1 MLVFGNFCTIAHK
14 TSQSIYKVFIRIKP
28 VLCVYV
34 CLGRWSSELY
44 YVEIKCKASETHLKL
59 YLNCVSTYH
68 LRCTSLK
75 VKVAN
80 ILSKQCNFLFLYCA
94 LRIKLILHK
103 WNNLVNCVTW
113 RDLFFPPFV
122 DVESFS
128 FSQLNGV
135 ELFIKLSF
143 LSCSTL
149 GLMLQ
154 NIYVLLYIND
164 TLLLC
169 CN

>member
-1 MLVFGNFCTIAHK
+1 MC
-14 TSQSIYKVFIRIKP
+14 
-28 VLCVYV
+28 V

-44 YVEIKCKASETHLKL
+44 YVQRKCKASETHLKL
-59 YLNCVSTYH
+59 HLNCVSTYH
-68 LRCTSLK
+68 LRFTSLE

-80 ILSKQCNFLFLYCA
+80 VLSKQCNFLSLYRA
-94 LRIKLILHK
+94 LRINLILRK
-103 WNNLVNCVTW
+103 WNNLVNCVTR
-113 RDLFFPPFV
+113 RDWFFPPFV

-128 FSQLNGV
+128 LSQLNGV

-143 LSCSTL
+143 LSCPTL

-164 TLLLC
+164 TLLLR

>member
-68 LRCTSLK
+68 LCCTSLK

-80 ILSKQCNFLFLYCA
+80 ILSKQCNFLSLYCA

-149 GLMLQ
+149 ELMLQ

>member
-1 MLVFGNFCTIAHK
+1 MC
-14 TSQSIYKVFIRIKP
+14 
-28 VLCVYV
+28 V

-44 YVEIKCKASETHLKL
+44 YVQRKCKASETHLKL
-59 YLNCVSTYH
+59 HLNCVSTYH
-68 LRCTSLK
+68 LHFTSLE

-80 ILSKQCNFLFLYCA
+80 VLSKQCNFLSLYRA
-94 LRIKLILHK
+94 LRINLILRK
-103 WNNLVNCVTW
+103 WNNLVNCVTR
-113 RDLFFPPFV
+113 RDWFFPPFV

-128 FSQLNGV
+128 LSQLNGV

-143 LSCSTL
+143 LPCPTL

-154 NIYVLLYIND
+154 NIYVRLYIND
-164 TLLLC
+164 TLLLR